1 MAVNKNRY
9 TVVLNKFWRSLC
21 ARRGVHR
28 EEQWFQQ
35 DGATPHT
42 ANITMKWLDR
52 RFAGRLISR
61 HCIPEWWLHSP
72 DLNPPD
78 FWLWGLLKDHVYQK
92 NPQAI
97 AILKVADNQQI
108 HDITRKEC
116 HSNQQLWSMY
126 AISTEAH
133 I

>member
-21 ARRGVHR
+21 ARRGVHQ

-52 RFAGRLISR
+52 RFAGQLISR
-61 HCIPEWWLHSP
+61 HCIPE
-72 DLNPPD
+72 
-78 FWLWGLLKDHVYQK
+78 
-92 NPQAI
+92 
-97 AILKVADNQQI
+97 
-108 HDITRKEC
+108 
-116 HSNQQLWSMY
+116 
-126 AISTEAH
+126 
-133 I
+133 